1 MVGSS
6 TLIGTSDSDMLH
18 VSVLFD
24 LRLNCNALCM
34 SENIGSKSRTSK
46 LTHLDKIDGDPI
58 V

>member
-6 TLIGTSDSDMLH
+6 TLIGTSHSDMVH

-24 LRLNCNALCM
+24 LRLNYNAQCM
-34 SENIGSKSRTSK
+34 SENKGSKSRTVK